1 MPTITRD
8 QVKVPADVMP
18 EARETYIDN
27 YMKATRGTG
36 RLMLLLATR
45 RLST

>member
-27 YMKATRGTG
+27 WGFT
-36 RLMLLLATR
+36 
-45 RLST
+45 